1 MEEERKEARRKFMK
15 VDEETRYIMATKL
28 NLTNEDI
35 ERFEK
40 GLLSLSHMDNKIIA
54 STKLSRKI
62 GKEMEDIAPILD
74 KCDVFNANKMLINIS
89 YKIGGMHEKGRL
101 LFDDRMELMT
111 KLEEYNTAGKMI
123 CECKHKVPRTWK

>member
-1 MEEERKEARRKFMK
+1 MK

-28 NLTNEDI
+28 KMTNEDI
-35 ERFEK
+35 DRYEK
-40 GLLSLSHMDNKIIA
+40 GMSSLSHMDNKIIA

-62 GKEMEDIAPILD
+62 GKEMSDVAPILD
-74 KCDVFNANKMLINIS
+74 KCDVFNANKMLFNIS
-89 YKIGGMHEKGRL
+89 HKIGEMHGKGTI
-101 LFDDRMELMT
+101 LFDDHMELMT